1 MIVRNNSKIPSSK
14 RFTICNAHWT
24 SKDITKKE
32 IEEWLKQCVDN
43 CYGTFCIFPEGYELP
58 ESPYEHV
65 YEGCC
70 VIDKTKSD
78 YTFDVLTANGD
89 LKNAAL
95 DATAMYILGILTNE
109 V

>member
-24 SKDITKKE
+24 SKDVTVKE

-58 ESPYEHV
+58 ESPYEH
-65 YEGCC
+65 
-70 VIDKTKSD
+70 
-78 YTFDVLTANGD
+78 
-89 LKNAAL
+89 KNAAL
-95 DATAMYILGILTNE
+95 DTTAVYILGILTNE
-109 V
+109 M